1 LACRASITLDV
12 YAHVLE
18 GDQELVSAAIAR
30 SIERASARP

>member
-18 GDQELVSAAIAR
+18 GDQELVAAMAR